1 MAMPSAIEEGGTAMR
16 RPKVAGLTL
25 QALEPLVQKLTD
37 LEQQAL
43 RGESMSVVTLGAA
56 LATTLSTVGRRAM
69 EFVIQQAA
77 LAHGPG
83 QVCTCGRQAK
93 SRGFE
98 KTTFV
103 ARFGRVQ
110 AGRRRNECV
119 CGRSW
124 FPFDEAWGLPA
135 GEYAD
140 DVREATERL
149 ACRMGSFDE
158 AVEEL
163 RYLWAVAPDGSTA
176 KRWVTEDGTRAAKA
190 AKADAEAHWSK
201 YDQQVHAQA
210 RGDLR
215 AKERSDGFGVIEVDG
230 VHVLTWKP
238 GQEPRR
244 KATNEAKAQS
254 ATPSAALE
262 AAVSETGERALRH
275 QPPSTLSEVAGSPM
289 GPSGRS
295 PRVAG
300 REVCMGLTY
309 LGAHACEESPG
320 RGVLL
325 DRRYV
330 ATLND
335 RDGFWHKLHAAAT
348 TQGVLSRQKVVRV
361 SDGGAYFIDRSNE
374 LFCDPP
380 LLGILDCQHAKQH
393 VWEAGH
399 KVVADK
405 KEVPSWV
412 LPRTK
417 AIMDGKVDQVLS
429 GLGQEREHATGCQAV
444 KALDDL
450 TGYLSR
456 HKHMMDYPAYH
467 AAGYPLASAAIEST
481 NKRLVSRRCKQG
493 GMIWSEVGLEAMV
506 ALRVA
511 FYNPGGWQALW
522 PLSQTQAATS

>member
-1 MAMPSAIEEGGTAMR
+1 MR
-16 RPKVAGLTL
+16 RPEAAGTTL
-25 QALEPLVQKLTD
+25 QVLEPLVQKLTE
-37 LEQQAL
+37 LEQRAL
-43 RGESMSVVTLGAA
+43 RGEAIPVVDLGRA
-56 LATTLSTVGRRAM
+56 LADILAATGRQAM
-69 EFVIQQAA
+69 EALLRQAA
-77 LAHGPG
+77 RAQRTH
-83 QVCTCGRQAK
+83 VSCTCGAK
-93 SRGFE
+93 AESKGFE
-98 KTTFV
+98 RTSFV
-103 ARFGRVQ
+103 ARFGPV
-110 AGRRRNECV
+110 GLERRRMECQP
-119 CGRSW
+119 CDRSW
-124 FPFDEAWGLPA
+124 FPFDEAWAVPTGQ
-135 GEYAD
+135 YAD

-176 KRWVTEDGTRAAKA
+176 KRWVTEDGTRAAQA
-190 AKADAEAHWSK
+190 AGADAEAHWSK
-201 YDQQVHAQA
+201 YDEQVHAQA

-215 AKERSDGFGVIEVDG
+215 APERSEGFGVIEVDG

-244 KATNEAKAQS
+244 PVTDKAKAPSAAQS
-254 ATPSAALE
+254 AALS
-262 AAVSETGERALRH
+262 AAVSETGERAGRH
-275 QPPSTLSEVAGSPM
+275 QAPSTLSEVAGSPM
-289 GPSGRS
+289 GPTGRS

-309 LGAHACEESPG
+309 LGEDACEESPG

-335 RDGFWHKLHAAAT
+335 RDGFKLHAAAT
-348 TQGVLSRQKVVRV
+348 AQGVLSRQKVVRI
-361 SDGGAYFIDRSNE
+361 SDGGAYFIEHSDE
-374 LFCDPP
+374 LFCDQP

-412 LPRTK
+412 LPRTE
-417 AIMDGKVDQVLS
+417 AIMEGKVDQVIS
-429 GLGQEREHATGCQAV
+429 GLDQERKHSTGSQAV

-450 TGYLSR
+450 NGYLSR

-467 AAGYPLASAAIEST
+467 AAGYPLCANVI
-481 NKRLVSRRCKQG
+481 
-493 GMIWSEVGLEAMV
+493 
-506 ALRVA
+506 
-511 FYNPGGWQALW
+511 
-522 PLSQTQAATS
+522 

>member
-1 MAMPSAIEEGGTAMR
+1 MAMPSLSKEGNAMR
-16 RPKVAGLTL
+16 RPDAAGTTL
-25 QALEPLVQKLTD
+25 QVLEPLVQKLTE
-37 LEQQAL
+37 LEQLAL
-43 RGESMSVVTLGAA
+43 RGEAVAVVALGAK
-56 LATTLSTVGRRAM
+56 LASLLAATGREAIEVLLR
-69 EFVIQQAA
+69 QAA
-77 LAHGPG
+77 RAEGTDVP
-83 QVCTCGRQAK
+83 CRCGAK
-93 SRGFE
+93 AESRGFE
-98 KTTFV
+98 RTSFV
-103 ARFGRVQ
+103 ARFGRV
-110 AGRRRNECV
+110 GLERRRMECRP

-124 FPFDEAWGLPA
+124 FPFDEAWVLPT

-176 KRWVTEDGTRAAKA
+176 KRWVTEDGTRAAQA
-190 AKADAEAHWSK
+190 AQADAEAHWRK
-201 YDQQVHAQA
+201 YDKQVHAQA

-215 AKERSDGFGVIEVDG
+215 APERSEGFGVIEVDG

-244 KATNEAKAQS
+244 KATDEAKAPS
-254 ATPSAALE
+254 TVPSAAVS

-275 QPPSTLSEVAGSPM
+275 QATNTLSEVAGSPM
-289 GPSGRS
+289 GPVGRS

-309 LGAHACEESPG
+309 LGEHACQESPG
-320 RGVLL
+320 RGVLV

-335 RDGFWHKLHAAAT
+335 RDGFWPKLHAAAT
-348 TQGVLSRQKVVRV
+348 AQGVLSRQKVVRI
-361 SDGGAYFIDRSNE
+361 SDGGAHFIEHSNE
-374 LFCDPP
+374 LFCDQP

-405 KEVPSWV
+405 KQVPAWV

-417 AIMDGKVDQVLS
+417 AIMDGKVNQVIS
-429 GLGQEREHATGCQAV
+429 GLAQEQKHATGSQSV
-444 KALDDL
+444 NALDDL

-481 NKRLVSRRCKQG
+481 NKRLVGRRCKQG
-493 GMIWSEVGLEAMV
+493 GMIWSEVGLEAIV

-511 FYNPGGWQALW
+511 FYNPGAWHALW
-522 PLSQTQAATS
+522 PHAPAQGAPS